1 MSKRKPEDPRGGH
14 IRLYW
19 ALVDSPAWRALSW
32 VDQGLYIAMRRK
44 LRATNNGNIEATL
57 ATLRHADITSPATL
71 SKSLRA
77 LQVLGFIAKTR
88 QGGIAHGV
96 KHCSLYRFTDEPVFE
111 MPKLGIKAE
120 RITNEWQAFK
130 TLAEANAALKTA
142 HDAAISTKPKTQS
155 KYAPRTDSI
164 RAAY

>member
-77 LQVLGFIAKTR
+77 LQTMGLIAKTR

-96 KHCSLYRFTDEPVFE
+96 KHCSLYRFTDEPVFD

-120 RITNEWQAFK
+120 RITNEWQEFK
-130 TLAEANAALKTA
+130 TLAEANAALKAA
-142 HDAAISTKPKTQS
+142 HDATISTKPKTQS